1 MTSLSHDVQGSIQRK
16 GSTARPCSHL
26 AVADSLQD
34 LGRQIL
40 GGAAEGLGG
49 VVRGDGFL
57 GEAEVSEARVAHLGV
72 VVVGMVRNEG

>member
-1 MTSLSHDVQGSIQRK
+1 MQGSIQLK

-40 GGAAEGLGG
+40 GGAWLG
-49 VVRGDGFL
+49 VAVRIRVRGRGR
-57 GEAEVSEARVAHLGV
+57 GKGRGRGRGRGRGSYP
-72 VVVGMVRNEG
+72 